1 VEPVLIRRIKRSV
14 VDRVILH
21 AQKAA
26 PDECCGVL
34 IGDAQE
40 VLHAVPARNIAERPA
55 VRFLIDPK
63 DHLEALRGA
72 RGRGL
77 DVVGFYHSHPRS
89 RAVPS
94 ETDLAEANYP
104 NHLFL
109 IVSLKDASPDVQL
122 YWLLDGNFLPT
133 PFVTVA

>member
-1 VEPVLIRRIKRSV
+1 MKIAA
-14 VDRVILH
+14 VDRLVAH
-21 AQKAA
+21 ARSLA

-34 IGDAQE
+34 IGDADQ
-40 VLHAVPARNIAERPA
+40 VFDAVPARNIAERPS

-63 DHLEALRGA
+63 DHLAALRDA

-89 RAVPS
+89 PAIPS

-104 NHLFL
+104 QHLFL
-109 IVSLKDASPDVQL
+109 IVSLKDATPDVQL
-122 YWLLDGNFLPT
+122 YWFLDGNFLPA